1 MIREEKNKKKK
12 LQMVEFE
19 NVDITQHYIDRYYE
33 RVFKTQIPNDYK
45 FADVRENVLND
56 MLIRMSVIE
65 MKCFSFLLDCKKV
78 VIPFEGTKRIVI
90 KDHTLITITS

>member
-12 LQMVEFE
+12 LKMVEFDGV
-19 NVDITQHYIDRYYE
+19 NVSKHYIDRYYE

-65 MKCFSFLLDCKKV
+65 MKCFSFLLNLYHIKKEMK
-78 VIPFEGTKRIVI
+78 IFI
-90 KDHTLITITS
+90 